1 MECVIGGYRG
11 YDGNLKWQQT
21 LMYHT
26 LKVITRFDWSTLW
39 NISHKHYKTYGME
52 REKSYQINVR
62 F

>member
-39 NISHKHYKTYGME
+39 NISCTME
-52 REKSYQINVR
+52 SIPK
-62 F
+62 